1 MKVKYKKVVIKGNKL
16 TENSILLAYK
26 AINSFCSFK
35 NDLIIIKPNLYMK
48 QLYIA
53 YQGIY

>member
-16 TENSILLAYK
+16 TENWILLAYK

-48 QLYIA
+48 
-53 YQGIY
+53 